1 MNMYDVVIIGAGIS
15 GLYSAYKIQNINP
28 NVKLL
33 ILEEQSEKYMGGR
46 TGNDIFEGVKIVTG
60 ADVGRIGK
68 DTLLLQLLHTFNIK
82 YKIKY
87 STPDYYNFTPLD
99 ICKVMKKL
107 KRHYI
112 SYKNKN
118 NDTFEI
124 FAKNILGINIYN
136 LFVISSGYSDFEN
149 SDINDVLFDYE
160 MDDNIHLDFLQ
171 VIEWDKLIKKL
182 VDSINIHNIHFSTK
196 IIKIKMKPS
205 NYECISEYGT
215 AYYGKNVI
223 ISTTINGIK
232 YLVPKIRELDI
243 YNKIHSQPFLRLYG
257 KFSKESNNII
267 KKIVKKYTIIPGPLQ
282 KMIPVDSK
290 NGIYMIAYSDNK
302 NARYLKPYIKNIDTN
317 RNFICNIIEKTLNL
331 QMNTLELIII
341 KGYYWE
347 TGTHYYEP
355 IGNTFKNRKSFI
367 HKAQHPHKNMLIV
380 GEVISSHQGW
390 VEGALESVENAIDK
404 SWVNSSL

>member
-15 GLYSAYKIQNINP
+15 GLFSAYKIQNINP
-28 NVKLL
+28 NIKII

-68 DTLLLQLLHTFNIK
+68 DKCLLSLLHTFNIK
-82 YKIKY
+82 YKMKY
-87 STPDYYNFTPLD
+87 SSPDYYNFSPLD

-107 KRHYI
+107 KREYI
-112 SYKNKN
+112 NYINKE
-118 NDTFEI
+118 NDTFET
-124 FAKNILGINIYN
+124 FAKHILGDNVYN

-149 SDINDVLFDYE
+149 SDIRDVLFDYE
-160 MDDNIHLDFLQ
+160 MDDNIHLDFLEL
-171 VIEWDKLIKKL
+171 IEWDKLIHKL
-182 VDSINIHNIHFSTK
+182 VDSINIENIHFSTK
-196 IIKIKMKPS
+196 ITNITMNPL
-205 NYECISEYGT
+205 NYECISEDGRLF
-215 AYYGKNVI
+215 YGKKVI

-232 YLVPKIRELDI
+232 YLVPKISNFNI

-257 KFSKESNNII
+257 KFSKESNSII

-302 NARYLKPYIKNIDTN
+302 NAEYIKPYIKNMETN
-317 RNFICNIIEKTLNL
+317 RSVLCNIIEKSLNL
-331 QMNTLELIII
+331 ELNTLKLIKI
-341 KGYYWE
+341 KGYYWK

-355 IGNTFKNRKSFI
+355 IGKMFKNRKEFI
-367 HKAQHPHKNMLIV
+367 NIAQHPHKNMAIV
-380 GEVISSHQGW
+380 GEVVSIHQGW
-390 VEGALESVENAIDK
+390 VEGALESVETAITRK
-404 SWVNSSL
+404 WLRS